1 MSTSFQDRGNL
12 RKRPLPSSNDSFSPS
27 NKKVQKPVEKEQ
39 QEKHRREIDLLNRRA
54 AQDPYCRLL
63 PPMSFLPFIP
73 RTQKQKSYTSPMGMS
88 SMYPYLPTPSTPLTK
103 TSNPNADFSNNF
115 SSLIPNEHP
124 SKLFSQSLHPPVL
137 GYPFSTTSQPV
148 KQPQGYGVLSPW
160 SPVQNGI
167 ITGLPTPPNETV
179 KEPTSHT
186 EGNNPFP
193 NGKDTVIQ
201 HTQDNMD
208 LSSNSSTS
216 IPSSVSCLP
225 SYAFSPYSTHIPNMA
240 SPFLYMYNRPP
251 LSPMVL
257 IGSPCG
263 SSLVGSCPSV
273 SSSSGCSSMSDGS
286 VNTSDDTPKQ
296 LPRIAPSEYH
306 VGIRPAPHVF
316 DTGFGDGN
324 ESDRVTPSGGDEDE
338 EEDEDQSEKNDVDVE
353 KLETH
358 STSYNF
364 RTNSSK
370 NTSEFS
376 LNNETVK
383 SCSSSNGIDS
393 YPHSVQSII
402 RMDKSKSQRLP
413 GCVQHQPRSV
423 ERPSSGISSISSPM
437 SSRDSTPEPEDNDIH
452 NHKPSLQC
460 MRDGDDVF
468 CLVPGRLSLLSATQK
483 YKVTVNEVRRRLSTP
498 ECLNASVLGGILRRA
513 KSKNGGHHLRQR
525 LEDKGLS
532 LPPGRRKATEISLFT
547 SLVEGE
553 ALHLAND
560 YKRLCQNSFPHN
572 ELAQIIGA
580 QHVNTTHVQ
589 QRIQM
594 VEGANVLLS
603 ELQAMVDTVGGP
615 TNFRPDDPSNP
626 YPGLTNFSLIS
637 HGFGNPSISAV
648 LSLVKT
654 YFQELISVYEGR
666 NHHSQS
672 SFPANMSAYSSGGV
686 PTPNHH
692 GIYGHKCFPQNN
704 THPSILTNHHG
715 NTVFKE
721 EPKDL

>member
-1 MSTSFQDRGNL
+1 
-12 RKRPLPSSNDSFSPS
+12 
-27 NKKVQKPVEKEQ
+27 
-39 QEKHRREIDLLNRRA
+39 
-54 AQDPYCRLL
+54 
-63 PPMSFLPFIP
+63 
-73 RTQKQKSYTSPMGMS
+73 MGMS
-88 SMYPYLPTPSTPLTK
+88 SMYPYLPTPLTN
-103 TSNPNADFSNNF
+103 TSNLTADFNLSSNY
-115 SSLIPNEHP
+115 SSLTSNENP
-124 SKLFSQSLHPPVL
+124 SKSLHPPVL

-186 EGNNPFP
+186 EGNNPFANGCNRNP
-193 NGKDTVIQ
+193 NAVDSNSNSKDTVIQ

-225 SYAFSPYSTHIPNMA
+225 SYTFSPYSTHIPNMA
-240 SPFLYMYNRPP
+240 SPFLYMYNRSP

-364 RTNSSK
+364 HTNSSK

-376 LNNETVK
+376 FNNETVK
-383 SCSSSNGIDS
+383 SCSSSNGMDS

-402 RMDKSKSQRLP
+402 RMDKSKSQ
-413 GCVQHQPRSV
+413 V
-423 ERPSSGISSISSPM
+423 
-437 SSRDSTPEPEDNDIH
+437 
-452 NHKPSLQC
+452 
-460 MRDGDDVF
+460 
-468 CLVPGRLSLLSATQK
+468 
-483 YKVTVNEVRRRLSTP
+483 
-498 ECLNASVLGGILRRA
+498 
-513 KSKNGGHHLRQR
+513 
-525 LEDKGLS
+525 
-532 LPPGRRKATEISLFT
+532 
-547 SLVEGE
+547 
-553 ALHLAND
+553 
-560 YKRLCQNSFPHN
+560 
-572 ELAQIIGA
+572 
-580 QHVNTTHVQ
+580 
-589 QRIQM
+589 
-594 VEGANVLLS
+594 
-603 ELQAMVDTVGGP
+603 
-615 TNFRPDDPSNP
+615 
-626 YPGLTNFSLIS
+626 
-637 HGFGNPSISAV
+637 
-648 LSLVKT
+648 
-654 YFQELISVYEGR
+654 
-666 NHHSQS
+666 
-672 SFPANMSAYSSGGV
+672 
-686 PTPNHH
+686 
-692 GIYGHKCFPQNN
+692 
-704 THPSILTNHHG
+704 
-715 NTVFKE
+715 
-721 EPKDL
+721 